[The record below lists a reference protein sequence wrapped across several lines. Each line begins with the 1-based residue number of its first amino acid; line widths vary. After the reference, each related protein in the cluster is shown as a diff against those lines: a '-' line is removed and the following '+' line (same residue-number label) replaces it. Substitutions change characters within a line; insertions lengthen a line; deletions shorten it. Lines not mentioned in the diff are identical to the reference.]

1 MGAGK
6 GSRIKYNLGKKM
18 PKCLLPS
25 CIVSPMPI
33 VTAVGDTILS
43 RIIKSFKNAAYISKC
58 NIEFDLMI
66 SHKSSEV
73 RNYIQENFSEI
84 NLHQI
89 DWSSTS
95 ITTFLKCVDI
105 LKSKNTKF
113 DQCIFINGD
122 TYIDNVKSISYTIAD
137 MINNEISITSA
148 IIECFK
154 EPYHVF
160 SSIETSSINNFITY
174 IFADYADTKKT
185 LCDITQFSI
194 SDLVKISNKF
204 ENGFNHEWWE
214 MAFYEEVNNDRIPML
229 AIPVRKITYD
239 RVLYNTNNIR
249 DDIAESK
256 VNNILTSFNLNF
268 EEEETFDVKE
278 NQ

>member
-25 CIVSPMPI
+25 CIVSPIPI
-33 VTAVGDTILS
+33 LTESGDTILS
-43 RIIKSFKNAAYISKC
+43 RIIKSFKNAACISKC

-73 RNYIQENFSEI
+73 RNYIQENFPEI

-137 MINNEISITSA
+137 MIDNKISTTSA
-148 IIECFK
+148 IIERFK
-154 EPYHVF
+154 EPNHVF
-160 SSIETSSINNFITY
+160 SYIETLSINNFITY
-174 IFADYADTKKT
+174 IFAGYADTRST

-194 SDLVKISNKF
+194 SDLVKISDKF
-204 ENGFNHEWWE
+204 ENGFKHEWWE
-214 MAFYEEVNNDRIPML
+214 MAFYEEVNKNRMSML

-249 DDIAESK
+249 DDIVEFK

-268 EEEETFDVKE
+268 KEEETFDVKE
-278 NQ
+278 N